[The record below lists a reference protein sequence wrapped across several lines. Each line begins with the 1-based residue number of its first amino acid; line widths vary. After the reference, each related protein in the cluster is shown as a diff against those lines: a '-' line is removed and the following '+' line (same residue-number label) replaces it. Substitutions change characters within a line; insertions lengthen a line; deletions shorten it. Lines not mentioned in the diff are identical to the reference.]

1 MKFLKCFSFI
11 FCLAA
16 LSMGFSSCG
25 DDDDEGG
32 EDLSLGTAPY
42 EGISGK
48 YSVTT
53 ASSRYQSIELGASG
67 SYIIELN
74 RISTLRSVAVN
85 EPAKRSSFL
94 RNLSRPVSTRGVN
107 DDIIYGTYTK
117 EGNILHLKDFGTL
130 EILYDGNTIAGF
142 KLTPAGES
150 TVSLEVEKE
159 AQMEDD
165 ALNNQL
171 CRTWN
176 IISIHDM
183 EYMNGRKTYDVIMTP
198 DHPYAPNDDDVMEE
212 LEEFPIQVMFS
223 KAGTYL
229 VYFSNH
235 TLEIANWAWR
245 NKAERT
251 INYGWGENWQESEEW
266 FTAKFS
272 GKRMTVVEDYTDE
285 YNGVTERYYSETIL
299 EAAN

>member
-11 FCLAA
+11 FCLAT
-16 LSMGFSSCG
+16 LSVGFASCG
-25 DDDDEGG
+25 DDDDNG

-48 YSVTT
+48 YNVTT
-53 ASSRYQSIELGASG
+53 ASSKYQSIELGASG
-67 SYIIELN
+67 NYIIELSQ
-74 RISTLRSVAVN
+74 ISTLRSLAVN
-85 EPAKRSSFL
+85 EPVKHSSFL
-94 RNLSRPVSTRGVN
+94 RNLSSPASTRAVT
-107 DDIIYGTYTK
+107 DEVIYGAYTK
-117 EGNILHLKDFGTL
+117 DGNILHLENFGIL
-130 EILYDGNTIAGF
+130 EIIYAGNTIAGF
-142 KLTPAGES
+142 KLTPTGEN

-176 IISIHDM
+176 IISIHDV
-183 EYMNGRKTYDVIMTP
+183 EYRNGQKTYDVTMTP
-198 DHPYAPNDDDVMEE
+198 EHPYAPDDNDVMQE
-212 LEEFPIQVMFS
+212 LEEFPLQVMFS

-251 INYGWGENWQESEEW
+251 IYYGWGENWQETDEW
-266 FTAKFS
+266 FTARFS
-272 GKRMTVVEDYTDE
+272 GKRMTVVEDYSDVYE
-285 YNGVTERYYSETIL
+285 GVTERYYSETIL